1 MKEYLTDDD
10 DIYCE
15 FCGTKEG
22 KIKMIQ
28 DFGVCEKCERGG
40 RV

>member
-1 MKEYLTDDD
+1 MKDSDTGS
-10 DIYCE
+10 YCE
-15 FCGTKEG
+15 FCGVRDG

-40 RV
+40 RI